1 MVYFFLVLNLEIVNS
16 NFPTYYVKNNK
27 IDVYKLIN
35 TFQQAFKIDILTP
48 ENIIKLSDLGQTNR
62 LANNT
67 LFSELVSL
75 ITWIIQTFLQLQ
87 PDLLPNLYNTNTVT
101 ELKWFEKIQLL
112 RVNRLK
118 REDLSNLQVIFSI
131 GHDNNFIDKDS
142 VPGCSQSLYGRNK
155 VQCILKFFKLVKTP
169 TNLYVGNE
177 TDCRPESSV
186 MRCVL
191 AIVLSFY
198 YGIETSTR

>member
-48 ENIIKLSDLGQTNR
+48 ENILKLGDLSQTNR

-75 ITWIIQTFLQLQ
+75 IT
-87 PDLLPNLYNTNTVT
+87 
-101 ELKWFEKIQLL
+101 
-112 RVNRLK
+112 
-118 REDLSNLQVIFSI
+118 
-131 GHDNNFIDKDS
+131 
-142 VPGCSQSLYGRNK
+142 
-155 VQCILKFFKLVKTP
+155 
-169 TNLYVGNE
+169 
-177 TDCRPESSV
+177 
-186 MRCVL
+186 
-191 AIVLSFY
+191 
-198 YGIETSTR
+198 

>member
-87 PDLLPNLYNTNTVT
+87 PDLLPNLYNTKTVT
-101 ELKWFEKIQLL
+101 ELKWFDKIQLL
-112 RVNRLK
+112 HTRIK
-118 REDLSNLQVIFSI
+118 REDLQIIFSI

-155 VQCILKFFKLVKTP
+155 VQCILKFFKLKNP
-169 TNLYVGNE
+169 Y
-177 TDCRPESSV
+177 
-186 MRCVL
+186 
-191 AIVLSFY
+191 
-198 YGIETSTR
+198 